1 MATVSLERLVE
12 EINQA
17 QYRQAAESFCRLVA
31 DEARPLREVVHTAIS
46 AAAPFVQVPSHM
58 MRQPN
63 GEMRGVNYDH
73 TILGWRGAI
82 ALMARMNDQRA
93 VLPTVQA
100 MWYVPQGLNI
110 WEQII
115 CEFPGHYARDA
126 EKCNTKF
133 PGPDAEVNRFDGP
146 AWHPPKIYFEDHDP
160 IYGGSVTERLDRFNW
175 AIAEGDRDE
184 SYGLFLGLA
193 DDPANRDVL
202 KERLLFAG
210 IMDLQDTLIN
220 RGGYQ

>member
-1 MATVSLERLVE
+1 MAKVSLERLVE

-31 DEARPLREVVHTAIS
+31 DEERPLQEVVHTAIS

-73 TILGWRGAI
+73 TILGWRGEI
-82 ALMARMNDQRA
+82 ALMSKMNERRA
-93 VLPTVQA
+93 ILPSIQA

-126 EKCNTKF
+126 KQRNTTS
-133 PGPDAEVNRFDGP
+133 PG
-146 AWHPPKIYFEDHDP
+146 
-160 IYGGSVTERLDRFNW
+160 S
-175 AIAEGDRDE
+175 
-184 SYGLFLGLA
+184 
-193 DDPANRDVL
+193 DPAATRSH
-202 KERLLFAG
+202 ER
-210 IMDLQDTLIN
+210 
-220 RGGYQ
+220 R

>member
-31 DEARPLREVVHTAIS
+31 EEQRPLREVVHTAIG

-82 ALMARMNDQRA
+82 ALMARMNERRA
-93 VLPTVQA
+93 VLPSVQA

-110 WEQII
+110 
-115 CEFPGHYARDA
+115 
-126 EKCNTKF
+126 
-133 PGPDAEVNRFDGP
+133 
-146 AWHPPKIYFEDHDP
+146 
-160 IYGGSVTERLDRFNW
+160 
-175 AIAEGDRDE
+175 
-184 SYGLFLGLA
+184 
-193 DDPANRDVL
+193 
-202 KERLLFAG
+202 
-210 IMDLQDTLIN
+210 
-220 RGGYQ
+220 